1 MRNIKELLQVMLDN
15 KHLFRNGLCIW
26 AYDLYIKDTITLQ
39 EYRSLTRYIDNNRP
53 DYFSWTNLIN
63 SYRSEERAYYFP
75 NGKIK
80 PRIYWIKRHI
90 KKNS

>member
-15 KHLFRNGLCIW
+15 KHLFRNGLCTW

-39 EYRSLTRYIDNNRP
+39 EYHSLVKYIDNNRP
-53 DYFSWTNLIN
+53 DYFSWANLIN
-63 SYRSEERAYYFP
+63 SYPSEERAYYFP